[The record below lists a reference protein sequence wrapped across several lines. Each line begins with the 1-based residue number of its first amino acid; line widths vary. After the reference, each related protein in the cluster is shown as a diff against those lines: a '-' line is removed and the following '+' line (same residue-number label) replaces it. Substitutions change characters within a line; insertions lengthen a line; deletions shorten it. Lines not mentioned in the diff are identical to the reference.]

1 MVGSDQLRRPYQTR
15 PRWLLQRGRPQSAD
29 SSRGRSRA
37 LDDNATSGANE
48 HAKDLLG
55 EYALTYDETI
65 YYRYAMGDL
74 PLIISEHPSFDD
86 PTHPHFH
93 ESALH
98 SRLARDMPRCYCFF
112 AQRCI
117 TKCQRQSCGAYW
129 SNVGT
134 VVGGLLTSRSLAML
148 LSKAVLGPLPFNQT
162 MTTPSGLNATPQ
174 V

>member
-1 MVGSDQLRRPYQTR
+1 MVGSDQLRRSYQTR

-74 PLIISEHPSFDD
+74 PVIAPVRPSFDD
-86 PTHPHFH
+86 PTQPHFH
-93 ESALH
+93 ECSPQPACMGYASVLL
-98 SRLARDMPRCYCFF
+98 SL
-112 AQRCI
+112 AQRCM
-117 TKCQRQSCGAYW
+117 TKCQQQSCGVYW
-129 SNVGT
+129 IKAETAVGE
-134 VVGGLLTSRSLAML
+134 LLT
-148 LSKAVLGPLPFNQT
+148 
-162 MTTPSGLNATPQ
+162 
-174 V
+174 